1 MRVYAVVLTYN
12 RQTLL
17 KQCLEAVYSQ
27 TRPCDGVIV
36 IDNAS
41 TDGTERMLMDASF
54 PGIEVHVLS
63 NNIGAA
69 GGFSAGFRIAYQ
81 AGADFVWMMDD
92 DVIPDVDA
100 LERLMD
106 AESLLAAKK
115 VERAFLLSTPRTET
129 GLMTNTPSIDQ
140 RLNAIAYE
148 SWPLLLEHGLAPVA
162 RATFVSIL
170 VPRATIEKHG
180 LPIAQM
186 FIWGEDTEY
195 TLRMTRS
202 VPGYMVGNSKVQ
214 HLRQTSGA
222 LSIRTETNATRL
234 NYHRHFIR
242 NELYVAAKYRGAR
255 ALLKCRLRQVRLIR
269 QFISSGQLNKAYI
282 VFQGLMES
290 FNFSPVV
297 EAADSPLENLGVTSR
312 LMGRSA
318 PVARPESVV
327 YEGGNEVAA
336 VQ

>member
-1 MRVYAVVLTYN
+1 MRIYAVILTYN

-17 KQCLEAVYSQ
+17 NQCLEAVYRQ

-54 PGIEVHVLS
+54 PGMEVHILS
-63 NNIGAA
+63 KNIGAA

-92 DVIPDVDA
+92 DVIPDDDA
-100 LERLMD
+100 LQRLMD
-106 AESLLAAKK
+106 AESLLDARQM
-115 VERAFLLSTPRTET
+115 ERAFLLSTPRTES

-140 RLNAIAYE
+140 RPNAIAYE
-148 SWPLLLEHGLAPVA
+148 NWPLMLEHGLAPVS

-195 TLRMTRS
+195 TLRMTRD
-202 VPGYMVGNSKVQ
+202 VPGYMVGSSKVQ

-222 LSIRTETNATRL
+222 LNIRTETNATRL

-255 ALLKCRLRQVRLIR
+255 ALSKCRLRQLRSIA
-269 QFISSGQLNKAYI
+269 QFIFSGQFNKAAI
-282 VFQGLMES
+282 VLQGLLES
-290 FNFSPVV
+290 FNFSPRV

-318 PVARPESVV
+318 PVARPECV
-327 YEGGNEVAA
+327 YEGGSEVAA
-336 VQ
+336 VR